1 MVHLVQCRPPEARAK
16 RRLCEATRLHKN
28 LRPSSKALLRHHVVS
43 EVRARVLAGLCVSR
57 AVAEVVKLPHVDQLG
72 RPWKLSPRS
81 VRRWVEAYAKGS
93 LAALED
99 KPRPRSGGSRV
110 LSPDLLNFLRVQN
123 NADEKASIPELI
135 RRARELGVVGTHE
148 KVDRTSVWRACN
160 RIGLPVT
167 RQKRQAQK
175 DVRSF
180 AYPNRML
187 MVLCDGKYFRAGA
200 GRLKRVALAFLDDA
214 TRFGLDAFVDTSENT
229 LLFLSG
235 LREVITRFGLMSA
248 LFMDRGPGFRSDDTH
263 AACAR
268 LGVAYIHGTA
278 AYPEGHGKIEKF
290 NQTWERQLLRGFD
303 GHPEIDPD
311 PGALRARLRHFLHE
325 VYNKTPH
332 EGLDGDTPEQRWSAD
347 PRSLRFPRDRAW
359 LDSRFVATFSRTVTR
374 HNLIPYEG
382 VGYELPRGHAGS
394 VISVERSL
402 LDGTLRILHD
412 GHMVEIKP
420 VDRIANAYARRARAS
435 APDHADAS
443 PAPLVHTAATMAYQ
457 RDFAPMVGPDG
468 GYSQGD
474 DES

>member
-1 MVHLVQCRPPEARAK
+1 
-16 RRLCEATRLHKN
+16 
-28 LRPSSKALLRHHVVS
+28 VVS
-43 EVRARVLAGLCVSR
+43 EVRARVLAGLSVSR
-57 AVAEVVKLPHVDQLG
+57 AVTEVVKLPHVDQLG
-72 RPWKLSPRS
+72 RPWTLSPRS
-81 VRRWVEAYAKGS
+81 VRRWVEAYAEGS

-110 LSPDLLNFLRVQN
+110 LSPDLLSFLRQQKV
-123 NADEKASIPELI
+123 ADERASIPELI
-135 RRARELGVVGTHE
+135 RRARELGVLGTHE
-148 KVDRTSVWRACN
+148 RVDRTSVWRACN

-187 MVLCDGKYFRAGA
+187 MVLCDGKHFRAGA

-214 TRFGLDAFVDTSENT
+214 TRFALDAFVDTSENT

-268 LGVAYIHGTA
+268 LGIAYIHGTA

-290 NQTWERQLLRGFD
+290 NQTWDSQLLRGFD

-359 LDSRFVATFSRTVTR
+359 LDSRFVTTFSRTVTS

-382 VGYELPRGHAGS
+382 VDYELPRGHAGT

-412 GHMVEIKP
+412 GRMVEIKP
-420 VDRIANAYARRARAS
+420 VDRVANAYARRAKAS
-435 APDHADAS
+435 ASDNADTS
-443 PAPLVHTAATMAYQ
+443 PAPLVHTAATLAYQ

>member
-1 MVHLVQCRPPEARAK
+1 
-16 RRLCEATRLHKN
+16 
-28 LRPSSKALLRHHVVS
+28 
-43 EVRARVLAGLCVSR
+43 VSR

-72 RPWKLSPRS
+72 RPWTLSLRS
-81 VRRWVEAYAKGS
+81 VRRWVEAYAEGS

-99 KPRPRSGGSRV
+99 KLRPRSVDSRV
-110 LSPDLLNFLRVQN
+110 LSPDLLSFLRVQKD
-123 NADEKASIPELI
+123 ADEKASIPELL
-135 RRARELGVVGTHE
+135 RRARELGVIGTHE
-148 KVDRTSVWRACN
+148 RVDRTSVWRACN

-229 LLFLSG
+229 PLFLSG

-268 LGVAYIHGTA
+268 LGIAYIHGTA

-290 NQTWERQLLRGFD
+290 NQTWERLLLRGFD

-332 EGLDGDTPEQRWSAD
+332 EGLHGETPEQR
-347 PRSLRFPRDRAW
+347 
-359 LDSRFVATFSRTVTR
+359 
-374 HNLIPYEG
+374 
-382 VGYELPRGHAGS
+382 
-394 VISVERSL
+394 
-402 LDGTLRILHD
+402 
-412 GHMVEIKP
+412 
-420 VDRIANAYARRARAS
+420 
-435 APDHADAS
+435 
-443 PAPLVHTAATMAYQ
+443 
-457 RDFAPMVGPDG
+457 
-468 GYSQGD
+468 
-474 DES
+474 

>member
-1 MVHLVQCRPPEARAK
+1 MVHLVQCRPPEARAGSHPG
-16 RRLCEATRLHKN
+16 EATRLHKSP
-28 LRPSSKALLRHHVVS
+28 RSSSKALLRHHVVS
-43 EVRARVLAGLCVSR
+43 EVRARVLAGLSVSR

-72 RPWKLSPRS
+72 RPWTLSPRS
-81 VRRWVEAYAKGS
+81 VRRWVEAYAEGS

-99 KPRPRSGGSRV
+99 KPRPRSGDSRV
-110 LSPDLLNFLRVQN
+110 LSPGLLSFLRVQK

-135 RRARELGVVGTHE
+135 RRARQLGVVGTHE
-148 KVDRTSVWRACN
+148 RVDRTSVWRACN

-268 LGVAYIHGTA
+268 LGIAYIHGTA

-347 PRSLRFPRDRAW
+347 PRSSSFPQDRAW
-359 LDSRFVATFSRTVTR
+359 LDSRFVTTFSRTVTR
-374 HNLIPYEG
+374 HNLIPYGG
-382 VGYELPRGHAGS
+382 VDYELPRGHAGS

-412 GHMVEIKP
+412 GQMVEIKP
-420 VDRIANAYARRARAS
+420 VDRIANAYARRTRS
-435 APDHADAS
+435 RAPDADAS
-443 PAPLVHTAATMAYQ
+443 PAPLVHTAATLAYQ
-457 RDFAPMVGPDG
+457 SDFAPMVGPDG

>member
-1 MVHLVQCRPPEARAK
+1 M
-16 RRLCEATRLHKN
+16 
-28 LRPSSKALLRHHVVS
+28 
-43 EVRARVLAGLCVSR
+43 LAGQSVSR
-57 AVAEVVKLPHVDQLG
+57 AVAEVVKLPHVDPLG
-72 RPWKLSPRS
+72 RPWTLFPRT

-99 KPRPRSGGSRV
+99 TARPRLASSRV
-110 LSPDLLNFLRVQN
+110 LSPKFLTFLREQKT
-123 NADEKASIPELI
+123 ADEKASIPDLI
-135 RRARELGVVGTHE
+135 LRARTLGVIDAHE
-148 KVDRTSVWRACN
+148 PVDRTSVWRACS

-167 RQKRQAQK
+167 RQKRQGQK

-187 MVLCDGKYFRAGA
+187 MVLCDGKHFRAGA

-235 LREVITRFGLMSA
+235 LREVIARFGLMSA
-248 LFMDRGPGFRSDDTH
+248 LFMDRGPGFKSDDTH

-278 AYPEGHGKIEKF
+278 GYPEGHGKIEKF
-290 NQTWERQLLRGFD
+290 NQTWERQLLRSFD

-311 PGALRARLRHFLHE
+311 PGALRARLRHYLHN

-347 PRSLRFPRDRAW
+347 PRALSFPQDRAW
-359 LDSRFVATFSRTVTR
+359 LDGRFVTTFSRTVTG

-382 VGYELPRGHAGS
+382 VDYELPRGHANTE
-394 VISVERSL
+394 ITVERSL
-402 LDGTLRILHD
+402 LDGTLRILHE
-412 GHMVEIKP
+412 GRLVEIKP
-420 VDRIANAYARRARAS
+420 VDRVANAYARRGRADSAETDAR
-435 APDHADAS
+435 PT
-443 PAPLVHTAATMAYQ
+443 PLVHTAATLAYQ
-457 RDFAPMVGPDG
+457 RDFAPLVDADG
-468 GYSQGD
+468 GYSQGED
-474 DES
+474 KS

>member
-1 MVHLVQCRPPEARAK
+1 
-16 RRLCEATRLHKN
+16 
-28 LRPSSKALLRHHVVS
+28 LLS
-43 EVRARVLAGLCVSR
+43 
-57 AVAEVVKLPHVDQLG
+57 
-72 RPWKLSPRS
+72 
-81 VRRWVEAYAKGS
+81 
-93 LAALED
+93 
-99 KPRPRSGGSRV
+99 
-110 LSPDLLNFLRVQN
+110 FLRQQKV
-123 NADEKASIPELI
+123 ADERASIPELI
-135 RRARELGVVGTHE
+135 RRARELGVIGTHE
-148 KVDRTSVWRACN
+148 RVDRTSVWRACN

-187 MVLCDGKYFRAGA
+187 MVLCDGKHFRAGA

-214 TRFGLDAFVDTSENT
+214 TRFALDAFVDTSENT

-268 LGVAYIHGTA
+268 LGIAYIHGTA

-290 NQTWERQLLRGFD
+290 NQTWDSQLLRGFD

-359 LDSRFVATFSRTVTR
+359 LDSRFVTTFSRTVTS

-382 VGYELPRGHAGS
+382 VDYELPRGHAGT

-412 GHMVEIKP
+412 GRMVEIKP
-420 VDRIANAYARRARAS
+420 VDRVANAYARRAKAS
-435 APDHADAS
+435 ASDNADTS
-443 PAPLVHTAATMAYQ
+443 PAPLVHTAATLAYQ

>member
-1 MVHLVQCRPPEARAK
+1 MRGI
-16 RRLCEATRLHKN
+16 RLHKSP
-28 LRPSSKALLRHHVVS
+28 RPTSKALLRHHVVS
-43 EVRARVLAGLCVSR
+43 EVRARVLAGLSVSR
-57 AVAEVVKLPHVDQLG
+57 AVAEVVKLPHVDQHG
-72 RPWKLSPRS
+72 RPWTLSPRS
-81 VRRWVEAYAKGS
+81 VRRWVEAYAEES

-99 KPRPRSGGSRV
+99 KPRPRLGHSRV
-110 LSPDLLNFLRVQN
+110 LSPDLLSFLRGQKD
-123 NADEKASIPELI
+123 ADEKASIPELI
-135 RRARELGVVGTHE
+135 RRAREMGVIGADE
-148 KVDRTSVWRACN
+148 RVDRTSVWRACN

-187 MVLCDGKYFRAGA
+187 MVLCDGKRFRAGA

-268 LGVAYIHGTA
+268 LGIAYIHGTA

-290 NQTWERQLLRGFD
+290 NQTWEAQLLRSFD

-311 PGALRARLRHFLHE
+311 PGALRARLRHFLHQ

-347 PRSLRFPRDRAW
+347 PRSLSFPQDRAW
-359 LDSRFVATFSRTVTR
+359 LDSRFVATFSRTVTS

-382 VGYELPRGHAGS
+382 VDYELPRGHAGS
-394 VISVERSL
+394 VISVERGL

-412 GHMVEIKP
+412 GRMVEIKP
-420 VDRIANAYARRARAS
+420 VDRVANAYARRATAS
-435 APDHADAS
+435 VPDHADAS
-443 PAPLVHTAATMAYQ
+443 PAPLVHTAATLAYQ